1 MNTTHTN
8 KNYFSFNMNTNSILL
23 KSGLRALAPEFY
35 PWKKI
40 PVKRVRFNRLEV
52 REFPYD
58 EDQQIMEARGRR
70 QKVTDRCG
78 PTGLLSTPKSK
89 IREKDERAAVS
100 LDMFHIQETPDRDG
114 WYTLSWL
121 DKNTAP
127 NPSQGSVVQQ
137 LSSAYDALLEQNLLI
152 DLRPCFD
159 ARRYNYCDN

>member
-1 MNTTHTN
+1 
-8 KNYFSFNMNTNSILL
+8 MNTNSNLL
-23 KSGLRALAPEFY
+23 KSGLRALAPEFF
-35 PWKKI
+35 PWRKI

-100 LDMFHIQETPDRDG
+100 LDMFHIQETPDRVG

-121 DKNTAP
+121 DKNAAP
-127 NPSQGSVVQQ
+127 NPSQQLWDHRVGPWLEQQ
-137 LSSAYDALLEQNLLI
+137 LRI
-152 DLRPCFD
+152 DLRSCFD

>member
-1 MNTTHTN
+1 
-8 KNYFSFNMNTNSILL
+8 MNTNSILL

-52 REFPYD
+52 KEFPYD

-100 LDMFHIQETPDRDG
+100 LDMFHIQETPDRDD

-121 DKNTAP
+121 DKNAAP
-127 NPSQGSVVQQ
+127 NPSQGSVIQQ
-137 LSSAYDALLEQNLLI
+137 LWEEHRVHPWLEQQLRI